1 MPDNLNMIL
10 NVILFVTL
18 NLYSLLRFLIM
29 HNMKNI
35 FTILAVLFLATS
47 SFGQSR
53 EIVWSD
59 EFNYEGMLKRG
70 GILKN

>member
-1 MPDNLNMIL
+1 
-10 NVILFVTL
+10 
-18 NLYSLLRFLIM
+18 M